1 MREGG
6 GGGVCYSK
14 PSKMGKKKES
24 PVPRFPP
31 GAPIE
36 PLNHKLNHTYLMW
49 YPFLPIPPWAPYI
62 SIPTRCIFVPFTTW
76 VPWITGYTALGIRHI
91 LGYCRY
97 HLPQV
102 IAV

>member
-31 GAPIE
+31 GASIE

-49 YPFLPIPPWAPYI
+49 YPFLPIHPGHLTY
-62 SIPTRCIFVPFTTW
+62 PFQLVVTSYL
-76 VPWITGYTALGIRHI
+76 PLPGYHGLRDIRH
-91 LGYCRY
+91 
-97 HLPQV
+97 
-102 IAV
+102 